1 MQLYVLS
8 VKCDKDELLISIKSL
23 IFSMFAGD
31 EPRSQEGDSTAV
43 QVSCKIL
50 SRRRRRGT
58 DTRHYAAT
66 FLSPGKK
73 IIILSFISLFISLS
87 HDFNKKFN
95 LWLSFS
101 K

>member
-1 MQLYVLS
+1 
-8 VKCDKDELLISIKSL
+8 
-23 IFSMFAGD
+23 MFAGD
-31 EPRSQEGDSTAV
+31 EPGSQEGDSTAI

-66 FLSPGKK
+66 FLPSGKK
-73 IIILSFISLFISLS
+73 IIIIHAFMSFFFSLLAISATI
-87 HDFNKKFN
+87 FN
-95 LWLSFS
+95 LLLRFS